1 MDIEKIS
8 VRNTESGKTM
18 DVVVFEKHAH
28 RITVVLGAGVHSV
41 KCDMTPTPNKTA
53 FSGKA
58 LGREIVYERTPQ
70 QVQADLDR
78 LNPAL
83 KRSRPR

>member
-8 VRNTESGKTM
+8 VRITESGKMM

-28 RITVVLGAGVHSV
+28 RVTVVLGAGVHSV
-41 KCDMTPTPNKTA
+41 KCEMTPTPNKTA

-58 LGREIVYERTPQ
+58 LGREIVYERSPERCRRIWIGST
-70 QVQADLDR
+70 R
-78 LNPAL
+78 
-83 KRSRPR
+83 R